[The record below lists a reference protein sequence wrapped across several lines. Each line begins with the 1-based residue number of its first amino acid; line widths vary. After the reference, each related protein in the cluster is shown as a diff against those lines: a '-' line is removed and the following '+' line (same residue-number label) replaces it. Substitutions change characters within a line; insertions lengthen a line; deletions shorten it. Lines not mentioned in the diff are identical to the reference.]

1 MLLEKL
7 ILTGLLVFAGRGTIF
22 QCVGA
27 CFVAVVFLFLH
38 ARTWP
43 YEGRNN
49 NVLRAFAESQ
59 LFVMLLISIALRA
72 DIGKDILSDDGYGA
86 ILVVNLFMAPSV
98 WAIMI
103 VWQIF
108 QSCKAK
114 IRATRAASAIEM
126 EKEALT
132 PAPEVPEPEPDTV
145 LPAPSTDN
153 TTGSKKTAMPTV
165 QP

>member
-7 ILTGLLVFAGRGTIF
+7 ILTGLLVFVGRGTIF

-27 CFVAVVFLFLH
+27 SFVTMAFFGLH
-38 ARTWP
+38 MGTLP
-43 YEGRNN
+43 YEDRSSNI
-49 NVLRAFAESQ
+49 LRAFAEAQ
-59 LFVMLLISIALRA
+59 LCIMLVISIALRA
-72 DIGKDILSDDGYGA
+72 DIGKDIVSDDGYGA

-114 IRATRAASAIEM
+114 IRATRAASAIET
-126 EKEALT
+126 EQEELT
-132 PAPEVPEPEPDTV
+132 PAPELPEPEPDDV
-145 LPAPSTDN
+145 LPAPSTDA
-153 TTGSKKTAMPTV
+153 TTGSKKTATPTV

>member
-7 ILTGLLVFAGRGTIF
+7 LLTGLLVFAGRGTIF

-27 CFVAVVFLFLH
+27 CFVANVFLFLH

-43 YEGRNN
+43 YEERNS
-49 NVLRAFAESQ
+49 NVLRAFAEAQ
-59 LFVMLLISIALRA
+59 LCIMLLISIALRA
-72 DIGKDILSDDGYGA
+72 DIGKDIVSDDGYGA

-98 WAIMI
+98 WAVMI

-108 QSCKAK
+108 QSCNAK
-114 IRATRAASAIEM
+114 IRATRAVSAIET
-126 EKEALT
+126 EQEALT
-132 PAPEVPEPEPDTV
+132 PVPEILEPELDDV
-145 LPAPSTDN
+145 LPAPSTDKAA
-153 TTGSKKTAMPTV
+153 GSKKMAMPTV